1 MLANNQK
8 KQFSYLTEQAAL
20 DRAKQQQIIYEKN
33 LLGKTFLFTY
43 IGNDN
48 TIHCIET
55 SFQRK
60 NYLHLTGLDYKN
72 KQTLKRSGV
81 HVDRMDAEEFY
92 DRLRMNDPTL
102 IKDISF
108 IKGSTQDD
116 TDRYFNYTQNKL
128 ENLSQLTSISNKAL
142 FIGKYK
148 GSQDFDIIINKNQNS
163 IAFNKDGNLY
173 FPISSLSGKAE
184 KVATNIKSIVA
195 IFSKTDDKDYQ
206 IEFLNSQI
214 NIGKKLLS
222 DELLFKL
229 NLNSFENSK
238 VKFNS
243 TALDKLV
250 LSYRKTL
257 DNSISNAV
265 DNLTVKRSCVFDN
278 SNAMETYIK
287 AFENFLDTIDSK
299 EKAAIA
305 IEKIK
310 KQVDNDNTG
319 LTGDE
324 IFKIEEKFS
333 DLPVPLV
340 KDNKESLSTAVENVN
355 VVQSP
360 VALLKNKINNFAVFP
375 QKNRSELSTINLHS
389 ALFQGNTIALAMPNP
404 QPSFE
409 EIIRNTLAQLS
420 DVAQKITKFLSS
432 SIHSFAQE
440 QPPQART
447 AHERKVNSE
456 LPFPKQKPTD
466 ERTEPVTAKQGKA
479 QKPEVKPSE
488 KQSSWIG
495 NLISSARSES
505 DAHNKNHEPKAHD
518 KDKSL

>member
-1 MLANNQK
+1 MPKKHLPSYIYSTLSLA
-8 KQFSYLTEQAAL
+8 LA
-20 DRAKQQQIIYEKN
+20 RVKQQQFLYEQN
-33 LLGKTFLFTY
+33 LVGKSFLYLYLDT
-43 IGNDN
+43 DN
-48 TIHCIET
+48 TIRFKELK
-55 SFQRK
+55 FDK
-60 NYLHLTGLDYKN
+60 ENYLHLTGLDYQN
-72 KQTLKRSGV
+72 RQTLKRNGQPNIGSNSI
-81 HVDRMDAEEFY
+81 DFY
-92 DRLRMNDPTL
+92 NRLSQNDSTL
-102 IKDISF
+102 INDVSF
-108 IKGSTQDD
+108 IKGSTPDK
-116 TDRYFNYTQNKL
+116 TALFFKYTQHKL
-128 ENLSQLTSISNKAL
+128 DNLSQLTTISSKAEY
-142 FIGKYK
+142 IGRYS
-148 GSQDFDIIINKNQNS
+148 GEQDFDIIINKNLNS
-163 IAFNKDGNLY
+163 IAFKQDGEIY
-173 FPISSLSGKAE
+173 IPVSSLFGNAKDVASG
-184 KVATNIKSIVA
+184 IKPIIA
-195 IFSKTDDKDYQ
+195 IFSKSPERDYR
-206 IEFLNSQI
+206 IEFLNGKV

-222 DELLFKL
+222 DELLSKL

-278 SNAMETYIK
+278 SSAMETYIK

-305 IEKIK
+305 LEKIK

-409 EIIRNTLAQLS
+409 EIIRNTIAQLS

-447 AHERKVNSE
+447 AHERKINSE
-456 LPFPKQKPTD
+456 LPFPKQKPAD
-466 ERTEPVTAKQGKA
+466 ERTEPVTAKQEKA
-479 QKPEVKPSE
+479 RKPEVKPSE